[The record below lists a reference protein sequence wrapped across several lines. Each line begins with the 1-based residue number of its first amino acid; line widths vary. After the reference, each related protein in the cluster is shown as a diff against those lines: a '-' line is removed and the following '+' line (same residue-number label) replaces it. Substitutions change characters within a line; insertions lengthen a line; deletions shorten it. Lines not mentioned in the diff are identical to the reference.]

1 MNILIVESSSKAKT
15 ISKYLDNNFEVLASV
30 GHVRALPSKQGS
42 VLVGKKILR
51 WFMKKQKMWKKG
63 SIKQIEKLT
72 PKAKSIYLAT
82 DPDREGEAI
91 AWHMVELLKKNLN

>member
-15 ISKYLDNNFEVLASV
+15 ISKYLDNNFEVLSSV

-42 VLVGKKILR
+42 VLVEKDFEMIYEETENV
-51 WFMKKQKMWKKG
+51 KKG